1 MTLIRA
7 ERQEQ
12 TAVLIFSRPPANAFN
27 LEFTEEF
34 QARLEE
40 LAADVPAG
48 GVVVTGEGKAFSGG
62 VDFKAV
68 PAYTAEQKARMVGHI
83 NACMTTLY
91 GLPTATVAAV
101 NGHAIGGA
109 FVLMLACDV
118 RLAADVDARLGLT
131 EVTAGIPY
139 PACPMEVVKAE
150 IEPGYRRHLV
160 LTGEIISP
168 QQAAA
173 HGLVDELVAAPRL
186 LARAIEL
193 ARERAA
199 ALSYGRVK
207 QQLKA
212 DALARMRAIIRAS
225 SDPMLAHWV

>member
-1 MTLIRA
+1 MALIRI
-7 ERQEQ
+7 EHRQG
-12 TAVLIFSRPPANAFN
+12 TAVVFFARPPANAFN
-27 LEFTEEF
+27 LEFAEEF
-34 QARLEE
+34 HARLEE
-40 LAADVPAG
+40 LAANLPG
-48 GVVVTGEGKAFSGG
+48 WGLVVTGEGRLFSGG

-68 PAYTAEQKARMVGHI
+68 PGYTADQRARMVTHI
-83 NACMTTLY
+83 NGAMTALY

-118 RLAADVDARLGLT
+118 RLAADTDAKLGLT

-160 LTGEIISP
+160 LTGEVITP
-168 QQAAA
+168 QVA
-173 HGLVDELVAAPRL
+173 HARGLIDELVPAASL
-186 LARAIEL
+186 IERAVEL
-193 ARERAA
+193 ARTRAA

-207 QQLKA
+207 KQLKG
-212 DALARMRAIIRAS
+212 DVLARMREIVTSR
-225 SDPMLAHWV
+225 SDPMLEHWV